1 MLRLCLD
8 LNVWVGSFLAEKY
21 GRRDTAA
28 QSLVEAIRS
37 GQSPRGP
44 AALVISWGMLFRLN
58 TVILRLTGDQAA
70 ADRLMAII
78 ATFAQEG
85 PSLTLGGVGVL
96 PMDDEEDRHVLET
109 AMAGD
114 ADLLVTQNLD
124 DFIQADVDHLEGSRW
139 YGLSR
144 GPHRKLLIVHT
155 YDAAAWLRG
164 EPWPHQVESYIASAG
179 RTQG

>member
-8 LNVWVGSFLAEKY
+8 LNVWVGAFLAETY
-21 GRRDTAA
+21 GRHDTAA
-28 QSLVEAIRS
+28 QSLVQAIRL

-44 AALVISWGMLFRLN
+44 VALVISWGMLLRLN

-78 ATFAQEG
+78 AAFARDG

-96 PMDDEEDRHVLET
+96 PLDDEEDRHVLET
-109 AMAGD
+109 APAGD

-124 DFIQADVDHLEGSRW
+124 DFIQGDVERIDDRH
-139 YGLSR
+139 GLSR
-144 GPHRKLLIVHT
+144 APPRKLLIAHT
-155 YDAAAWLRG
+155 YSAAAWLRG
-164 EPWPHQVESYIASAG
+164 APWPAPVDAHLG
-179 RTQG
+179 RG